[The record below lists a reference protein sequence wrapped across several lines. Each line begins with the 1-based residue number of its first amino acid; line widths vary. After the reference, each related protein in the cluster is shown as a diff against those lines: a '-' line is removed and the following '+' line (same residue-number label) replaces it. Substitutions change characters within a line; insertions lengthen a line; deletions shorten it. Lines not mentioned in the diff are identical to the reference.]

1 MGCLKKTVFKFFL
14 KIFLGLFM
22 LWLGAGVV
30 CVAAGGLLQ
39 LSWGSPLAV
48 AFTAGFILYFPI
60 HFLLYKPVL
69 SHVLAHEL
77 THALAAL
84 AMGGKV
90 TEIHAT
96 HSGGSAV
103 TSKSHFFISMAP
115 YVFPLYTVLALG
127 LYAIA
132 APAFKIYLIGLVG
145 FTYAFHWVLTVY
157 SLSHH
162 QPDLDEG
169 GVVFSLIF
177 IFTANMIVWML
188 LFSLI
193 WPDVLSLSGAMSGT
207 FHWCLKLARDLF
219 QLAHPIT
226 SHPEGGPA

>member
-1 MGCLKKTVFKFFL
+1 MRKTL
-14 KIFLGLFM
+14 GIFLMKVALGLLL
-22 LWLGAGVV
+22 LWLGAGVT
-30 CVAAGGLLQ
+30 CVVGGALTRLT
-39 LSWGSPLAV
+39 WGSPLAL
-48 AFTAGFILYFPI
+48 AFSLGFLIYFPV

-115 YVFPLYTVLALG
+115 YVVPLYTLLALG
-127 LYAIA
+127 LFAIA
-132 APAFKIYLIGLVG
+132 APGFKVYLMGLVG
-145 FTYAFHWVLTVY
+145 FTYSFHWVLTVY

-162 QPDLDEG
+162 QPDLEEG

-177 IFTANMIVWML
+177 IFTVNMIVLML
-188 LFSLI
+188 LFSLV
-193 WPDVLSLSGAMSGT
+193 WPDVLPLNGALSGT
-207 FHWCLKLARDLF
+207 FHWCLRLAQALL
-219 QLAHPIT
+219 QWTNPNP
-226 SHPEGGPA
+226 SHPEVGPA

>member
-1 MGCLKKTVFKFFL
+1 MKKTITGFFFKIVIGIL
-14 KIFLGLFM
+14 MVWI
-22 LWLGAGVV
+22 GAGVS
-30 CVAAGGLLQ
+30 CLMGESLLR
-39 LSWGSPLAV
+39 LTWASPLAI
-48 AFTAGFILYFPI
+48 AFTLGFVIYFPI

-69 SHVLAHEL
+69 SHVMAHEV

-96 HSGGSAV
+96 HSGGS
-103 TSKSHFFISMAP
+103 TLTNKSHFFISMAP
-115 YVFPLYTVLALG
+115 YVVPLYTLLALG
-127 LYAIA
+127 LYGIA
-132 APAFKIYLIGLVG
+132 APAFKIYLMGLIG

-177 IFTANMIVWML
+177 IFTVNMIVLML
-188 LFSLI
+188 LFSLV
-193 WPDVLSLSGAMSGT
+193 WPDVLSFGGAMSGT
-207 FHWCLKLARDLF
+207 FRWCLRLAQALF
-219 QLAHPIT
+219 HLVHPI
-226 SHPEGGPA
+226 SFPPEGKPA